1 MLSGMFGIGGGFLM
15 TPFLMLMGIPPAVAV
30 SSSVTQ
36 MIGASFS
43 GFLAHWRRANV
54 DIKIGI
60 FIILGGFVGSSLGV
74 VLFASLKERGQIDL
88 AISLCY
94 VIFLGA
100 IGVLMAIESINAIIA
115 KKKGVIKITE
125 DKKNWLLELPLP
137 FVIEFPRSNISVSA
151 ILPFA
156 VGMFSGVLSSIMG
169 IGGGFVLVPAMIYI
183 LGMPTSVVVGTS
195 LFNTVFITANVTILQ
210 ALHTHTVDVVLAMLI
225 LTSGVIGAQF
235 GTRLSLK
242 LPAEQL
248 RALLAVMVLVVVIK
262 LGLGLFITPE
272 DLYSITAQ
280 E

>member
-1 MLSGMFGIGGGFLM
+1 MFGIGGGFLM